1 MENYLPMAVTV
12 FFFSTVQSLFGVGLL
27 VFGTPTLLLLGYSF
41 VDTIGALLPASL
53 TISLMQAWHG
63 KEHLGELR
71 KSIPLYAVPFIVLGL
86 ALVLTKVFVM
96 EVKLLVGVL
105 LVCTAIIRF
114 NAKVQQALGLVLKKY
129 TKLYLMLTG
138 FVHGLS
144 NMGGG
149 FLTMLATSIY
159 QDKESTRAN
168 IAFGYFVFALS
179 QIIVLAA
186 LHREAFG
193 VHCVILAL
201 IALLTYRTVGNLIYM
216 KSSQRVYQLL
226 ITIFIFAYGV
236 VLIGQQL
243 LH

>member
-1 MENYLPMAVTV
+1 MENYLPMAITV

-41 VDTIGALLPASL
+41 VDTIAALLPASL
-53 TISLMQAWHG
+53 VISLMQAWHG
-63 KEHLGELR
+63 KEYLGELK

-86 ALVLTKVFVM
+86 ALVLSKVLVID
-96 EVKLLVGVL
+96 VKLLVGVL

-114 NAKVQQALGLVLKKY
+114 NAKVQQALAALLKKH
-129 TKLYLMLTG
+129 TKLYLVLTG

-168 IAFGYFVFALS
+168 IAYGYFVFALS
-179 QIIVLAA
+179 QILVLLA

-193 VHCVILAL
+193 LHCLVLATV
-201 IALLTYRTVGNLIYM
+201 ALLTYRTVGNVIYM
-216 KSSQRVYQLL
+216 KSSQRVYQFL

-236 VLIGQQL
+236 VLIGQRWFK
-243 LH
+243 

>member
-41 VDTIGALLPASL
+41 VDTIAALLPASL
-53 TISLMQAWHG
+53 VISLMQAWHG
-63 KEHLGELR
+63 KEHVGEL
-71 KSIPLYAVPFIVLGL
+71 KKNIPFYAVPFIVLGL
-86 ALVLTKVFVM
+86 ALVLSKVLVVDF
-96 EVKLLVGVL
+96 KLLVGVL
-105 LVCTAIIRF
+105 LLCTAVIRF
-114 NAKVQQALGLVLKKY
+114 NEKVQQALAALLKKH

-159 QDKESTRAN
+159 HDKESTRAN
-168 IAFGYFVFALS
+168 IAFGYLVFALS
-179 QIIVLAA
+179 QILVVLV

-193 VHCVILAL
+193 LHCLVLAAV
-201 IALLTYRTVGNLIYM
+201 ALLTYRTVGNVIYM
-216 KSSQRVYQLL
+216 KSSQRVYQFL

-236 VLIGQQL
+236 VLIGQRWFK
-243 LH
+243 

>member
-41 VDTIGALLPASL
+41 VDTIAALLPSSL
-53 TISLMQAWHG
+53 VISLMQAWHG
-63 KEHLGELR
+63 KEHLGELK

-86 ALVLTKVFVM
+86 ALVLSKVFVM
-96 EVKLLVGVL
+96 DVKLLVGVS
-105 LVCTAIIRF
+105 LVCTAVIRF
-114 NAKVQQALGLVLKKY
+114 NLKVQQALATLLKKH
-129 TKLYLMLTG
+129 TKVYLMLTG
-138 FVHGLS
+138 FLHGLS

-159 QDKESTRAN
+159 HDKESTRAN
-168 IAFGYFVFALS
+168 IAFGYLVFALS
-179 QIIVLAA
+179 QILVLLVLHCEAFGMHCLVLAA
-186 LHREAFG
+186 
-193 VHCVILAL
+193 

-216 KSSQRVYQLL
+216 KSSQRMYQLL

-236 VLIGQQL
+236 VLIGQKL
-243 LH
+243 FF

>member
-41 VDTIGALLPASL
+41 VDTIAALLPASL
-53 TISLMQAWHG
+53 MISLMQAWHG
-63 KEHLGELR
+63 KEHIGELR
-71 KSIPLYAVPFIVLGL
+71 KSIPLYAVPFIMLGL
-86 ALVLTKVFVM
+86 ALVLSKVLVM
-96 EVKLLVGVL
+96 DIKLLVGVL
-105 LVCTAIIRF
+105 LVCTAVIRF
-114 NAKVQQALGLVLKKY
+114 NAKVQQALAALLKKH
-129 TKLYLMLTG
+129 TNLYLMLTG

-168 IAFGYFVFALS
+168 IAFGYFVFASS
-179 QIIVLAA
+179 QILVLAA
-186 LHREAFG
+186 LYREAFG
-193 VHCVILAL
+193 VHCLVLAAV
-201 IALLTYRTVGNLIYM
+201 ALLTYRTVGSLIYM
-216 KSSQRVYQLL
+216 KSSQRVYQLM

-236 VLIGQQL
+236 VLIGQKL
-243 LH
+243 FY